1 MKIETPRPTVRAGD
15 RVVVVALAVIVASAL
30 AVAADLVGIFV
41 VLIPM
46 ALLFF
51 AFVVFVARRPVTAA
65 YVFLATQPFV
75 GGIDRGQLIPL
86 MRPSEAIQL
95 VLTSAV
101 ICGVLVRVMRGERLS
116 VRITKLDRAVVLL
129 CVLSSIWPLFWMF
142 ARGRIPSSTDLFDT
156 VVLWRLASLY
166 VLFRWV
172 IRTPA
177 QVRRCLWILVV
188 CASLLSV
195 LAILD
200 SLGIWRAGG
209 PWTPTIADNSTGRG
223 GATLDSAIA
232 VGDYLSYS
240 LAVVL
245 VWLLRTKDRSRV
257 ILAAAAGMIFLGVL
271 GTGQFSAWI
280 EAFIVVLVVAHQE
293 GQLARLAR
301 WVGPAAV
308 VAAVIAWPVISTRL
322 AGFGGGGLP
331 HSWQGRIDNLTHFYL
346 PQLSGFHWVFG
357 IRPDTVLQAP
367 ETWRQVIYLESGY
380 LWLFWVGGIPL
391 VCGFLWLLRQGFRHT
406 KRVIQERDDD
416 IAIAAVGTRATLW
429 CLLIMSLIDPH
440 LTLRGG
446 SDLFF
451 CLLGLSANLN
461 VARRAP
467 TPDAGLEPL
476 PHISYPW
483 VRQSSGP

>member
-1 MKIETPRPTVRAGD
+1 MKVETLGPRRKGGD
-15 RVVVVALAVIVASAL
+15 RVTLGALAVIAMLAL
-30 AVAADLVGIFV
+30 AVAADVVGFVV
-41 VLIPM
+41 VLIPL

-51 AFVVFVARRPVTAA
+51 AFVVFVARRPVAAA

-86 MRPSEAIQL
+86 LRPSEAIQA
-95 VLTSAV
+95 VLTGAV
-101 ICGVLVRVMRGERLS
+101 ICGVLVRVVRGERLS
-116 VRITKLDRAVVLL
+116 VRITKLDRSIVLL
-129 CVLSSIWPLFWMF
+129 CALSSIWPLFWMF
-142 ARGRIPSSTDLFDT
+142 ARGRIPTSTDIFDT

-172 IRTPA
+172 VRTPA
-177 QVRRCLWILVV
+177 QVRRCLWILLVS
-188 CASLLSV
+188 ASLLSV

-209 PWTPTIADNSTGRG
+209 PWTPTISDNSTGRG

-232 VGDYLSYS
+232 VGDYLSYGF
-240 LAVVL
+240 AVVL
-245 VWLLRTKDRSRV
+245 VWLLRTKDRGRL

-280 EAFIVVLVVAHQE
+280 EALIVVLVVAHQE
-293 GQLARLAR
+293 GQLARLTK
-301 WVGPAAV
+301 WLGPAAAV
-308 VAAVIAWPVISTRL
+308 GAVIAWPVISTRL

-346 PQLSGFHWVFG
+346 PQLSGFHWVLG

-391 VCGFLWLLRQGFRHT
+391 VAGFLWFLRNGFRHT
-406 KRVIQERDDD
+406 QRVMRERDDD
-416 IAIAAVGTRATLW
+416 LAIAAVGTRAALW

-451 CLLGLSANLN
+451 CLLGLSANMI
-461 VARRAP
+461 VARPAP
-467 TPDAGLEPL
+467 EPDAGDEPL
-476 PHISYPW
+476 PDISYPW
-483 VRQSSGP
+483 VRQVSGP